1 MKTEKRVQ
9 RWDSKR
15 KQDIQ
20 VQSQHIVASY
30 NRSMGGVNLA
40 NMPIALYRTKIM
52 TKKRWYLKII
62 FHIVDICKV
71 NEWLLYCRHCKQN
84 SIASKHQTFLLS
96 FVTEVFLAI
105 HQSSKPVL
113 LGRKKDHI
121 HRPRRRLIKNQ
132 HSLNQSLT

>member
-20 VQSQHIVASY
+20 VQSPHIVASY
-30 NRSMGGVNLA
+30 NRSMGGVDLA
-40 NMPIALYRTKIM
+40 NMLIALYRTKIM

-71 NEWLLYCRHCKQN
+71 NGWLLYCRHCKQN

-96 FVTEVFLAI
+96 FVTEVSLAI
-105 HQSSKPVL
+105 RQSSKPVL

-121 HRPRRRLIKNQ
+121 HRPRRRLIKTN
-132 HSLNQSLT
+132 TP